1 MPTARPCRFGRSNAA
16 AERAVRGIA
25 FGRGNWTF
33 AGSDARGRGAAVVPA
48 PIEICEL
55 SDANS
60 PGWLAHVLA
69 KSRDR
74 PAQRRDDWP
83 PWNWTPRR
91 QVIAEAA

>member
-33 AGSDARGRGAAVVPA
+33 AGSDAGGRGAAVVHADRDLRIKRRQPT
-48 PIEICEL
+48 
-55 SDANS
+55 
-60 PGWLAHVLA
+60 GWLAHVLA

-74 PAQRRDDWP
+74 PAKRRDDWP